1 MKKTF
6 CLFAIIIS
14 LCFILTGCAQEPER
28 EPNPATDFD
37 CTVNEDGSITARY
50 IGEATEVVVPAYIDG
65 KPVTN
70 IDFFNAKVTYVELP
84 ETVTK
89 LELFDFEHCI
99 YLEEVKLPATLEEI
113 GMNVFKKCESLKK
126 INFPESL
133 KVIQDCAFTECKSL
147 VEVELPN
154 SLEHL
159 GSHAFEYCTSL
170 KHIDLPAKCIS
181 EFSEYVFAYSGLE
194 SVSLEEGIKLIPTGL
209 FCNTNIKKIKI
220 PSTVEKIDENAFS
233 GCKYLKKINIHDGI
247 TEIGRLAFAGCVS
260 LNSIDLGNNITSI
273 GDYAF
278 GKMLIDEIVI
288 PASVTEITELAFKN
302 CPNLKKVKFEGNAP
316 ESFEKEDMLVN
327 PEYDLVMNYTVYYKE
342 GASGFTSPT
351 WCGFTTEKW

>member
-1 MKKTF
+1 MKKIL
-6 CLFAIIIS
+6 CLIIAIIS

-99 YLEEVKLPATLEEI
+99 YLEEIKLPETLEEI
-113 GMNVFKKCESLKK
+113 GVNAFLKCERLKK
-126 INFPESL
+126 INLPESL
-133 KVIQDCAFTECKSL
+133 KVIQQGAFTECKSL
-147 VEVELPN
+147 AEIEIPD

-159 GSHAFEYCTSL
+159 GSYAFQDCKSL
-170 KHIDLPAKCIS
+170 KHIDLPAKCINERS
-181 EFSEYVFAYSGLE
+181 TNLFAGSGLE
-194 SVSLEEGIKLIPTGL
+194 SVSLEEGITIIPTGI
-209 FCNTNIKKIKI
+209 FMGTNIKKIKI
-220 PSTVEKIDENAFS
+220 PSTVEKIHVNAFR
-233 GCKYLKKINIHDGI
+233 GCTSLERLNIPDTI
-247 TEIGRLAFAGCVS
+247 TEIGEFAFAGCLS
-260 LNSIDLGNNITSI
+260 LDSINLSDNIISI

-278 GKMLIDEIVI
+278 QGMLVEEIII
-288 PASVTEITELAFKN
+288 PASVTTITELAFKN
-302 CPNLKKVKFEGNAP
+302 CPNLQKVKFEGNAP
-316 ESFEKEDMLVN
+316 ESFEKDDVLAI
-327 PEYDLVMNYTVYYKE
+327 PDLDLVMNYTVYYKE

-351 WCGFTTEKW
+351 WCGYTTEKW